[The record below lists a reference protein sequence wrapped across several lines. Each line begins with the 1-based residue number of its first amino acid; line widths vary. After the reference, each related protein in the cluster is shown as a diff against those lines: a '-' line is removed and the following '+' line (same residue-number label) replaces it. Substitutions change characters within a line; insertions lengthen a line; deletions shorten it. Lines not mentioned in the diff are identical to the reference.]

1 MSVSRPPIQ
10 ASGPPQLP
18 SQRPPGP
25 VLAGP
30 TGTPSTIPQGMPP
43 PQQVVRGSEVA
54 GQPAGGDVS
63 QMQYYGAPP
72 PTSGPARVSQPPPMG
87 PPPPMNQPS
96 MPPQNLSP
104 VNPGPQTMMNLG
116 FAAPPESRAP
126 NFASQGPPMHAAASE
141 MSGPGQFSAPP
152 PPSHSQM
159 NAGMAGYGYS
169 SQPRVM
175 QPGQSAASAA
185 GTQLTGPMS
194 QPQPRKL
201 DPDQMPSPVSQSF
214 L

>member
-1 MSVSRPPIQ
+1 MSLSRPPIQ

-18 SQRPPGP
+18 PQRPS
-25 VLAGP
+25 GP
-30 TGTPSTIPQGMPP
+30 TGTLSTIPPGMPP
-43 PQQVVRGSEVA
+43 PHQVVRGSEVA
-54 GQPAGGDVS
+54 GPPAGGDLS

-72 PTSGPARVSQPPPMG
+72 PTSGPSKVSQPPPMG
-87 PPPPMNQPS
+87 PPPPMNQPG

-116 FAAPPESRAP
+116 FAPQPESHAP
-126 NFASQGPPMHAAASE
+126 TFASQGPPMHASASE

-159 NAGMAGYGYS
+159 NAGMTGYNYT

-185 GTQLTGPMS
+185 GTQMS

-201 DPDQMPSPVSQSF
+201 DPDQMPSPVSLSN
-214 L
+214 LI